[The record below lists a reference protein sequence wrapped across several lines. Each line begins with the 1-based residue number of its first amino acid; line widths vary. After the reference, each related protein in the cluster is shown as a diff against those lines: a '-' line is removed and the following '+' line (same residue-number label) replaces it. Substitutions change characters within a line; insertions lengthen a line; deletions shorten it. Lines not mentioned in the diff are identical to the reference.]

1 MKKLAVA
8 AFLVL
13 SLAYLVWP
21 YAILQQ
27 LNGVLLA
34 DDRPALGQL
43 VDIEAVRREI
53 TRKLNR
59 DAQSA
64 VGEVSNAFVDWL
76 QEGIRRLGSSAVE
89 RLVTLEW
96 VRSQLLGKCAAGS
109 GEGFLPQVSYAF
121 FDAYDRFFVRLG
133 DPGQRPL
140 YLQLRLDG
148 LDWRVI
154 AVYY

>member
-1 MKKLAVA
+1 
-8 AFLVL
+8 
-13 SLAYLVWP
+13 
-21 YAILQQ
+21 
-27 LNGVLLA
+27 
-34 DDRPALGQL
+34 
-43 VDIEAVRREI
+43 
-53 TRKLNR
+53 
-59 DAQSA
+59 

-96 VRSQLLGKCAAGS
+96 ARSQLLGKCAAGS